1 MIDNG
6 YSEFTESAIKH
17 RWQQMYGTLIEFD
30 FQAVGNMSFKIHVMG
45 KTKNEMIISHIYQD
59 GEGMLEVLYE
69 IDLKNTSEKEK
80 GTIKKEFEKVI
91 SSIKVQ

>member
-1 MIDNG
+1 MKWL
-6 YSEFTESAIKH
+6 F
-17 RWQQMYGTLIEFD
+17 LIY
-30 FQAVGNMSFKIHVMG
+30 N
-45 KTKNEMIISHIYQD
+45 QD

-91 SSIKVQ
+91 SSIKVQW

>member
-1 MIDNG
+1 
-6 YSEFTESAIKH
+6 
-17 RWQQMYGTLIEFD
+17 MYGTLIEFD